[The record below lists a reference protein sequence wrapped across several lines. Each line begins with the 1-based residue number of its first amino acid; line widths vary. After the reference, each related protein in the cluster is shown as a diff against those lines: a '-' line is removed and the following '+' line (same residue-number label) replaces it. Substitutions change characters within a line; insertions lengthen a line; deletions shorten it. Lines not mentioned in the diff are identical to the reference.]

1 MRVLYGE
8 TPLTRDHV
16 ISKFSDGWSKFFGN
30 GEEFIGK
37 LVHAEAGH
45 GGDRSPDLRKAVFLK
60 VDEDSGETTETICD
74 TDVNIIQLVPEP
86 GWFNIKM
93 NAGHLAGA
101 AFTLRDSRS
110 SCSSLSTH
118 RATVWSAPEDVSIE
132 KVLRFAW
139 IDNYVSLPEAIST
152 VTMYP
157 VRSVALSR
165 NLALYVSA
173 QGNGDYDVSI
183 RYMDTPIA
191 KLVRGKFRPVKD
203 SLEDEWNELV
213 ATEIKL

>member
-1 MRVLYGE
+1 MKVLYGE

-16 ISKFSDGWSKFFGN
+16 VSKFSAGWSKFFCD

-45 GGDRSPDLRKAVFLK
+45 DGDRSPDLRRAVFLK
-60 VDEDSGETTETICD
+60 VDEVSGETTETAFDKDI
-74 TDVNIIQLVPEP
+74 NIIQLVPEP

-93 NAGHLAGA
+93 SPGHLAGA

-110 SCSSLSTH
+110 SCSSLSTN
-118 RATVWSAPEDVSIE
+118 RASVWSAPEGISIAND
-132 KVLRFAW
+132 LRFAW
-139 IDNYVSLPEAIST
+139 IDNYVSLPEAVSIA
-152 VTMYP
+152 TMHP

-165 NLALYVSA
+165 NLALYVSR
-173 QGNGDYDVSI
+173 QDEDDYDVSI